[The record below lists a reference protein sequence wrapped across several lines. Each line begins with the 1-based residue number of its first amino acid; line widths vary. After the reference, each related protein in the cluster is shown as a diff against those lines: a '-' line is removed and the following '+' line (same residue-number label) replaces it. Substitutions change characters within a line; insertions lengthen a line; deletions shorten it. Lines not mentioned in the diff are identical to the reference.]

1 MSAPADLTI
10 TPRDLAFGREEPQ
23 ARWWL
28 GGDPVATAF
37 YNALSATFP
46 LGERFFIDSV
56 KQFRDRGS
64 AQLQAQIA
72 AFIRQEALHTREHV
86 VFNDHMAAHGYDL
99 AAMEARTRE
108 RLEIARARHPVAM
121 LGSTVAMEHFTAILA
136 NAILSDPRH
145 LAGASEEVRRMWT
158 WHAMEEIE
166 HKSVAY
172 DTFLAATAALS
183 PLRRW
188 WIRVQLM
195 LLSSWHLGV
204 NTTRNMSDIFRHDG
218 LVSPRTT
225 LRCLAFL
232 FGKPG
237 ILRQVLPAYL
247 SFFLPGWHPWRHDDR
262 PLLRR
267 AEAEVGAAG

>member
-10 TPRDLAFGREEPQ
+10 TPRDLAFGREAPHD
-23 ARWWL
+23 RWWL
-28 GGDPVATAF
+28 AGDPVATAF

-56 KQFRDRGS
+56 KQFRHHAGP
-64 AQLQAQIA
+64 QLQEQIA
-72 AFIRQEALHTREHV
+72 AFIRQEALHTRQHV
-86 VFNDHMAAHGYDL
+86 VFNDYMAGHGYDL
-99 AAMEARTRE
+99 AAMEARTKERLDVARE
-108 RLEIARARHPVAM
+108 RHPIAM
-121 LGSTVAMEHFTAILA
+121 LGSTVAMEHFTAVMA
-136 NAILSDPRH
+136 HAILSDPRH
-145 LAGASEEVRRMWT
+145 LTGASDEVRRMWT

-172 DTFLAATAALS
+172 DTYLAATATLH

-195 LLSSWHLGV
+195 LLTTWHLAV
-204 NTTRNMSDIFRHDG
+204 TTTRNMADMFRHDR
-218 LVSPRTT
+218 LVSPRTSA
-225 LRCLAFL
+225 RCLAFL
-232 FGKPG
+232 FVKPG

-247 SFFLPGWHPWRHDDR
+247 GFFLPGWHPWGRDDR

-267 AEAEVGAAG
+267 AQAELAAG